1 MIQRKFSIK
10 GVCQIGG
17 YGYVSNRIGLLEPL
31 YKIDGEE
38 GRYLGAIRGSEFVV
52 HRQMTV
58 ARLEKE
64 IADHGA
70 VEFTEGYAVGAE
82 EMGVICFTR
91 QVAKQ
96 LARILC
102 LNSSMKPTPSKRPT
116 GWMFVRFPSRDA
128 RPVLKKW
135 GLSLLKAA
143 QDELLK
149 GTSAEIAEDFARTAL
164 FCFPDND
171 LAHRRDAHLRII
183 ASLVQRSDN
192 RRIGMACRAA
202 RWALKLPTDVAI
214 LADAKD
220 LLDSLNLLRS

>member
-1 MIQRKFSIK
+1 MIQRKFPIK
-10 GVCQIGG
+10 GICQVGG
-17 YGYVSNRIGLLEPL
+17 YGYVSNRIGQLEPL

-52 HRQMTV
+52 HRQMTA
-58 ARLEKE
+58 ARLEQE

-70 VEFTEGYAVGAE
+70 LEFTESYSVGAE

-91 QVAKQ
+91 QAAKQ

-102 LNSSMKPTPSKRPT
+102 LNSSMKLAPSKRPA
-116 GWMFVRFPSRDA
+116 GWMFIRVPSREA
-128 RPVLKKW
+128 RPVLNKW

-171 LAHRRDAHLRII
+171 LAHRREAHLRII
-183 ASLVQRSDN
+183 ASFMQRSDT

-202 RWALKLPTDVAI
+202 RWALNLPTDDVI

-220 LLDSLNLLRS
+220 LLESLQLLRS